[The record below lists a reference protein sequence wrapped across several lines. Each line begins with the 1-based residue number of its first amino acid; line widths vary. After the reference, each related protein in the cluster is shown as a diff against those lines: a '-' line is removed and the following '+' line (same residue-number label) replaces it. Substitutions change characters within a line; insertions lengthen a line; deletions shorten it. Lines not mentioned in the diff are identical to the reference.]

1 MLMSTQSVLLGV
13 EIELLGRV
21 AQWVKGW
28 YLKLE
33 GYLERKSCRLSA
45 AAF

>member
-1 MLMSTQSVLLGV
+1 MLISTQSVLLGV

-21 AQWVKGW
+21 AQGVNVWH
-28 YLKLE
+28 LKLE

-45 AAF
+45 TAF